1 MRTSS
6 SWRVWRKLTSII
18 GRSKKILGTKSR
30 PPYDPGTWLCSC
42 MTCADNLEWAGESL
56 PALKGWFYTEKSC
69 YQFPSFFLSI
79 QVQLCAFYRD
89 FLCLGHQ
96 VKCLWVHF
104 GHQLCSL
111 GFLPSHW
118 LGCVEM
124 SERWSCCCIF
134 LFCSWMMAGEGVKCW
149 CAIGCCWEAAVPRLF
164 PSSSSSSNCSSHY
177 LPSRSVISH
186 CSNKLFPVYPAGNY
200 CKSRGRRKLH
210 IRGFFTKL
218 CIFSP
223 VQKW

>member
-89 FLCLGHQ
+89 FLCLGYQ
-96 VKCLWVHF
+96 VSVHECILVITCAAWDFCLHMNGLCGDEWEMELLLHF
-104 GHQLCSL
+104 SVLQLND
-111 GFLPSHW
+111 
-118 LGCVEM
+118 GCGRWR
-124 SERWSCCCIF
+124 SEVLMCNWMLLRSCCSQT
-134 LFCSWMMAGEGVKCW
+134 LS
-149 CAIGCCWEAAVPRLF
+149 
-164 PSSSSSSNCSSHY
+164 
-177 LPSRSVISH
+177 
-186 CSNKLFPVYPAGNY
+186 
-200 CKSRGRRKLH
+200 
-210 IRGFFTKL
+210 
-218 CIFSP
+218 
-223 VQKW
+223 Q